1 MILDETFDAMTAHH
15 WLRTISCVSLLATSS
30 ATAATFGNFTYT
42 DDGSTVTITDCS
54 ATGAV
59 TVPSMIAGKAVTTIG
74 QFAFHRKSGITA
86 ITMPD
91 SVTNIEMHAFSDSDG
106 LVSME
111 FPPSVNSI
119 GASAFK
125 DCGNLSSVNLPVGL
139 TSIANSLFQNC
150 RKLTD
155 VTLPDTVTSIGN
167 RSFNHC
173 VALQAVGMP
182 ANLNSIGEHAFSYS
196 GIALIDLPES
206 LTQIGGGAFS
216 DCDQLVSI
224 RIPDSVTSIGNCLF
238 QFSNQLKTVELSKG
252 IKVLPSWTFD
262 NCPLETLVVPAGV
275 ETIDDYC
282 FVRCRQLNKLVLPA
296 SLKRVG
302 IEAFFNCDSLTK
314 LRFPSNLRKLDE
326 RVFYGCGLLEIRFD
340 GNAPDTTADT
350 FSEVN
355 RKLKILHPDSSKGF
369 TWPTWKG
376 FPTAT
381 VGPEIQVEDPRGS
394 VISNRISTQS
404 FGGRVIGYPRTKV
417 YTIRN
422 VGTHTLKKLAV
433 ELIANDGGDFTATTD
448 QRGASL
454 EPGQAMK
461 VKITFRPTGTYE
473 RRATLK
479 IHSTDPNEN
488 PVTLKLRGL
497 GM

>member
-42 DDGSTVTITDCS
+42 DDGSTVTITDCT

-59 TVPSMIAGKAVTTIG
+59 AIPSMIGGKPVTTIG
-74 QFAFHRKSGITA
+74 QFAFQRNSGITA
-86 ITMPD
+86 ITIPD
-91 SVTNIEMHAFSDSDG
+91 SVTRIETHAFMDCDG

-111 FPPSVNSI
+111 FPSSVTFL
-119 GASAFK
+119 GTDALK

-139 TSIANSLFQNC
+139 TSIADGLFHNC

-155 VTLPDTVTSIGN
+155 VTLPDTITSIGS
-167 RSFNHC
+167 RAFDHC
-173 VALQAVGMP
+173 NALQTVGLH
-182 ANLNSIGEHAFSYS
+182 ANLNSIGEHAFSNS
-196 GIALIDLPES
+196 GIASIDLPES
-206 LTQIGGGAFS
+206 LTQIGSGAFH

-224 RIPDSVTSIGNCLF
+224 RIPDSVTSIGTGLF
-238 QFSNQLKTVELSKG
+238 LFSNQLKTVELSKG
-252 IKVLPSWTFD
+252 LKVLPTWTFG

-282 FVRCRQLNKLVLPA
+282 FVRCRQLSKLVLPA

-302 IEAFFNCDSLTK
+302 IEAFLNCDSLTK
-314 LRFPSNLRKLDE
+314 LRFPSNLRKLDDG
-326 RVFYGCGLLEIRFD
+326 VFYGSGLLEIRFD
-340 GNAPDTTADT
+340 GNAPDITVNT
-350 FSEVN
+350 FSEAN

-369 TWPTWKG
+369 TWPTWEG
-376 FPTAT
+376 FSTAT
-381 VGPEIQVEDPRGS
+381 VGPEIQVEDQRGS
-394 VISNRISTQS
+394 VISNRVSTQS
-404 FGGRVIGYPRTKV
+404 FGGRVVGYPRMKV

-422 VGTHTLKKLAV
+422 VGTHALKKLAV
-433 ELIANDGGDFTATTD
+433 ELLANDGGDFTATTD

-461 VKITFRPTGTYE
+461 VKVTFRPTGTYE

-479 IHSTDPNEN
+479 IHSTDSNEN